1 MAETEASEMFK
12 ALAVETR
19 VKILDILKSRGPMG
33 AKGISD
39 IIGVTP
45 AAVSQH
51 LRILKQAG
59 LVRSERRGYWIP
71 YSIDEDAME
80 ECRRLLNDVCACGC
94 GCIDSVGI
102 GDKGLEGATLDELK
116 EYERELKRELK
127 AARERITELEE
138 K

>member
-80 ECRRLLNDVCACGC
+80 ECRRLLNDVCTCGC